1 MKTLIVGLGEN
12 KNFRSLR
19 VPELGLKDSAFQ
31 DLPLLKNLEFLDL
44 NGNDVTDGL
53 VDVLVQL
60 KNLKTL
66 IICETLIYE
75 EESYQRLIDNLTKLE
90 TLIIPRDENLKLTA
104 SNTGLKVLMGF
115 NLKHKTRIPG
125 LKELQ
130 ISFR

>member
-1 MKTLIVGLGEN
+1 L
-12 KNFRSLR
+12 
-19 VPELGLKDSAFQ
+19 LGLIDSAFQ

-44 NGNDVTDGL
+44 SGNDVTDGL

-90 TLIIPRDENLKLTA
+90 TPGYMKEN
-104 SNTGLKVLMGF
+104 V
-115 NLKHKTRIPG
+115 
-125 LKELQ
+125 
-130 ISFR
+130 

>member
-1 MKTLIVGLGEN
+1 LGLEEN
-12 KNFRSLR
+12 KNFRPLR
-19 VPELGLKDSAFQ
+19 VPLLGLIDSAFQ

-44 NGNDVTDGL
+44 SGNDVTDGL

-90 TLIIPRDENLKLTA
+90 TPGYMKEN
-104 SNTGLKVLMGF
+104 V
-115 NLKHKTRIPG
+115 
-125 LKELQ
+125 
-130 ISFR
+130 